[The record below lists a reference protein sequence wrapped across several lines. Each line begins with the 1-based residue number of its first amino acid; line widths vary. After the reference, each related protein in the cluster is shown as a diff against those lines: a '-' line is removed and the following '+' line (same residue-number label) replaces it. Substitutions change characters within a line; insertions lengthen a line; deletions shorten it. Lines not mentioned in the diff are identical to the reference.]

1 MWDHKI
7 AMASFCTFVRLSA
20 KMAAKFFKK
29 CYEWRCQGIKRRF
42 RKPKHTNEH
51 IKKDFIRYFV
61 EKFWKF
67 WT

>member
-7 AMASFCTFVRLSA
+7 AMATFRIFVRLSA
-20 KMAAKFFKK
+20 KIAAEFLKK
-29 CYEWRCQGIKRRF
+29 YYEWRFQGIKRGC

-51 IKKDFIRYFV
+51 IKKDFIRFFF